1 MSEKILKRDGDR
13 VGGGDMSKEKRTAI
27 IAMRVSPS
35 VKRKLVEKA
44 VERGWT
50 LTEYISEL
58 LVTGWEQINRE
69 DVKQGNQNELNTVKH

>member
-1 MSEKILKRDGDR
+1 
-13 VGGGDMSKEKRTAI
+13 MSKEKRTAI

>member
-1 MSEKILKRDGDR
+1 MGIGL
-13 VGGGDMSKEKRTAI
+13 GGGDMSKEKRTAI

-50 LTEYISEL
+50 LTEYIIEL
-58 LVTGWEQINRE
+58 LVTGWEQINKE
-69 DVKQGNQNELNTVKH
+69 EGVKRSESV